1 MKLIESIKSSQ
12 PLKTKRGLAVLR
24 SVMSTELDVAGLLWA
39 TGILS
44 IPILLALPM
53 LLAWRLFIGVGHE
66 ESQYRNS
73 VRQII
78 DAGKQVSP
86 FRTKLDDLARSL
98 HIQPSKQRL
107 IEADLFH
114 PLTLSHFLLLPTII
128 IFPLAAIMALPII
141 LLGLPILILIEYLL
155 IRKRILI
162 RALKEMERVLHWQVI
177 HIPKPHRGSVEK
189 VGTVNEFSNHVIHFN
204 YVPQG
209 AFLGLFAWLIVHWI
223 FKFDSWGIELAI
235 SAFLYIIL
243 LGGLGVL
250 NTAFESDLVFVDPAK
265 GRLVPVD
272 QWLESILKPVVGIGL
287 LFLIIRNLL
296 DEARTDNPVLFAST
310 VILLLYGA
318 AVVGIAYKWGYSMWR
333 GDQVRSLFEQQI
345 VEHLKPLSY
354 DLTRTRGRIEFNA
367 QMTMD
372 ERLAQISEEPQI
384 QLTFADLQAIPSSEN
399 GGNIPSNPMKK

>member
-1 MKLIESIKSSQ
+1 
-12 PLKTKRGLAVLR
+12 
-24 SVMSTELDVAGLLWA
+24 MSTEIDVAGLLWA

-53 LLAWRLFIGVGHE
+53 RLAWRLFIGVGHE

-86 FRTKLDDLARSL
+86 FRTTLDDLARSL

-155 IRKRILI
+155 IRKKILI
-162 RALKEMERVLHWQVI
+162 KTLKEMERVLHWQVI
-177 HIPKPHRGSVEK
+177 HIPKPHRGSIEK

-223 FKFDSWGIELAI
+223 FNFDSWGIELAI

-287 LFLIIRNLL
+287 LFLIIRNLI

-310 VILLLYGA
+310 VIFLLYGA
-318 AVVGIAYKWGYSMWR
+318 SVVGIAYKWGYSMWR
-333 GDQVRSLFEQQI
+333 GDQVRKMFEQQI

-372 ERLAQISEEPQI
+372 ERLALLSEEPQR
-384 QLTFADLQAIPSSEN
+384 QLSFADLQAIPSGEN
-399 GGNIPSNPMKK
+399 SGKVPSNPMKK

>member
-1 MKLIESIKSSQ
+1 
-12 PLKTKRGLAVLR
+12 
-24 SVMSTELDVAGLLWA
+24 MSTEIDVAGLLWA

-53 LLAWRLFIGVGHE
+53 RLAWRLFIGVGHE

-86 FRTKLDDLARSL
+86 FRTTLDDLARSL

-155 IRKRILI
+155 IRKKILI
-162 RALKEMERVLHWQVI
+162 KTLKEMERVLHWQVI
-177 HIPKPHRGSVEK
+177 RIPKPHRGSIEK
-189 VGTVNEFSNHVIHFN
+189 VGNVNEFSNHVIHFN

-223 FKFDSWGIELAI
+223 FNFDSWGIELAI

-287 LFLIIRNLL
+287 LFLIIRNLI

-318 AVVGIAYKWGYSMWR
+318 SVVGIAYKWGYSMWR
-333 GDQVRSLFEQQI
+333 GDQVRKMFEQQI

-372 ERLAQISEEPQI
+372 ERLALLSEEPQR
-384 QLTFADLQAIPSSEN
+384 QLSFADLQAIPSGEN
-399 GGNIPSNPMKK
+399 SGKVPSNPMKK

>member
-1 MKLIESIKSSQ
+1 
-12 PLKTKRGLAVLR
+12 
-24 SVMSTELDVAGLLWA
+24 MSTEIDVAGLLWA

-53 LLAWRLFIGVGHE
+53 RLAWRLFIGVGHE

-86 FRTKLDDLARSL
+86 FRTTLDDLARSL

-155 IRKRILI
+155 IRKKILI
-162 RALKEMERVLHWQVI
+162 KTLKEMERVLHWQVI
-177 HIPKPHRGSVEK
+177 HIPKPHRGSIEK

-223 FKFDSWGIELAI
+223 FNFDSWGIELAI

-287 LFLIIRNLL
+287 LFLIIRNLI

-318 AVVGIAYKWGYSMWR
+318 SVVGIAYKWGYSMWR
-333 GDQVRSLFEQQI
+333 GDQVRKMFEQQI

-372 ERLAQISEEPQI
+372 ERLALLSEEPQR
-384 QLTFADLQAIPSSEN
+384 QLSFADLQAIPSGEN
-399 GGNIPSNPMKK
+399 SGKVPSNPMKK